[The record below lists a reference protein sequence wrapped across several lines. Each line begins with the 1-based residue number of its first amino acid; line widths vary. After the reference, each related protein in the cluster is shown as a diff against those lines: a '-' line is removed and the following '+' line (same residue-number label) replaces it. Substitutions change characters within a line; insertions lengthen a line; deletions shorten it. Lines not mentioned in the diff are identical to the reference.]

1 MSVFISYSSKDAHF
15 VEQLASALVANR
27 VHIWL
32 DKWEMQVGDS
42 LLDKI
47 QSALTTSDYLLVVL
61 SKASVESEWCRKE
74 LKAGLMRELEE
85 KKTHVIP
92 IIIEDCEIP
101 IFLRDKKYADFRKDF
116 ITGLNELLRP
126 LAPLTSD
133 RMKRSENGETVI
145 DYAFNFGLRDDHYFC
160 DIDFVTWFTKEK
172 KSTLIQIQITG
183 NTTVTQRFFAYNQ
196 MGKPWLM
203 REVLIQTLHSTPN
216 YYNLRLFLKT
226 DEVYLFRSQIRDKN
240 SFDFNVVIRGVQMG
254 EDNSKDMLV
263 NLSDYINLLMEFR
276 QERVQ
281 RESIESS
288 R

>member
-1 MSVFISYSSKDAHF
+1 MSVFISYSSKDANF
-15 VEQLASALVANR
+15 VDQLATALVANR

-61 SKASVESEWCRKE
+61 SKASVESEWCKKE

-92 IIIEDCEIP
+92 IIIEDCEVP

-126 LAPLTSD
+126 LAPLTSE
-133 RMKRSENGETVI
+133 RMRRSEKGETVI
-145 DYAFNFGLRDDHYFC
+145 DYAFNFGLRDDLYYC
-160 DIDFVTWFTKEK
+160 DMDFVTWFIKEK

-183 NTTVTQRFFAYNQ
+183 NPTATQRFFVYYK

-203 REVLIQTLHSTPN
+203 REILIQTLHSTPD

-226 DEVYLFRSQIRDKN
+226 DEIYFFKSHIKDKN
-240 SFDFNVVIRGVQMG
+240 GFNFDVVIRGLQMG

-276 QERVQ
+276 VDRVQ
-281 RESIESS
+281 KDLTGEGK
-288 R
+288 